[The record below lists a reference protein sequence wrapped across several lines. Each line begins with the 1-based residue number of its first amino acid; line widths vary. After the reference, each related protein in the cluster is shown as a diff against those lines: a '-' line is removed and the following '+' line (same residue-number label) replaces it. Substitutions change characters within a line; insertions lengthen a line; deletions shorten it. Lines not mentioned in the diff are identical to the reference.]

1 MRNIKKWGIVILL
14 KACPA
19 RNHIPNL
26 FERSGLSE
34 ETPSQVK
41 YLAWNEPSQG
51 RGVES
56 GLSWEAGIS
65 YVRAEAQVPGGSI
78 FPHLTWDGDF
88 RKGSMG
94 CRGWKKWINLYF
106 PGLWTSKKN
115 TFYLLACLDIGP
127 HQLGW
132 LFLLQFSFLC
142 HSCWGWGRKLKA
154 DTTNYARTAW
164 RMFHGS
170 WIWDWDGSNM
180 MFLKISDPGQ
190 REPSSRVKVGNLGR
204 CVVLLGLSDR
214 CSISALTWLICGCCK

>member
-1 MRNIKKWGIVILL
+1 MRNIKEWGIVILL

-19 RNHIPNL
+19 RNHILNL
-26 FERSGLSE
+26 FERSALSE

-41 YLAWNEPSQG
+41 YLTLNEPSQG
-51 RGVES
+51 RGVEP

-65 YVRAEAQVPGGSI
+65 YIRAEASARRKY
-78 FPHLTWDGDF
+78 FPPLNLDGDC
-88 RKGSMG
+88 SMG
-94 CRGWKKWINLYF
+94 CRGQKKKKKGKNLYF

-142 HSCWGWGRKLKA
+142 HSCWGWGRRLKA
-154 DTTNYARTAW
+154 DTSNYARTAW
-164 RMFHGS
+164 RLFHGS
-170 WIWDWDGSNM
+170 WIWDWDGSNK

-190 REPSSRVKVGNLGR
+190 REPSSGVKVGNLGR

-214 CSISALTWLICGCCK
+214 CSISPPTWLICGCCK